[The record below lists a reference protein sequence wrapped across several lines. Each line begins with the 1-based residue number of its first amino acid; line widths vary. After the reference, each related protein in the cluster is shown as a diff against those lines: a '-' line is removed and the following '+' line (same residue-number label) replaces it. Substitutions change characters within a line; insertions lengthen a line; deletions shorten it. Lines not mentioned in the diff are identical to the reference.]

1 MCAMPCREIGEQRR
15 APIKGKSQGETT
27 MSTNQIPGAAARPVS
42 VRPTTSSSAVE
53 GAPGVCDAAAP
64 VHQSEAEVARTAR
77 TGDPGNHAARPSA
90 ARGLAPSASGSRSG
104 LPVDVRMPSRLG
116 GAGRSEPT
124 ILHMT
129 WLPWPVRLIHT
140 RGAL

>member
-42 VRPTTSSSAVE
+42 VRPTTSSSDQS
-53 GAPGVCDAAAP
+53 APGVCNAAAP

-90 ARGLAPSASGSRSG
+90 ARGLAPSASDPRSD
-104 LPVDVRMPSRLG
+104 LPVDVQMASRLG

-124 ILHMT
+124 LLRMT

>member
-1 MCAMPCREIGEQRR
+1 M
-15 APIKGKSQGETT
+15 T
-27 MSTNQIPGAAARPVS
+27 TNQIPGAAVRPEP
-42 VRPTTSSSAVE
+42 VRPTTSPSDQ

-64 VHQSEAEVARTAR
+64 VHESEAEVAGTAR
-77 TGDPGNHAARPSA
+77 TAWQPMGSLGASVLDP
-90 ARGLAPSASGSRSG
+90 RSD
-104 LPVDVRMPSRLG
+104 LPVDAQMASRLG

-124 ILHMT
+124 LLHVT